1 MQLSSS
7 YTTYASLLSEI
18 IRQKVQD
25 LSIGGYEVGRSCT
38 DRRMKE
44 VIVYR
49 KSRVKLR
56 ANWATEISGCLKEEA
71 VSTCILVL

>member
-7 YTTYASLLSEI
+7 YTTYASLLSEM
-18 IRQKVQD
+18 IRQKVQV

-44 VIVYR
+44 VILYWYR
-49 KSRVKLR
+49 
-56 ANWATEISGCLKEEA
+56 G
-71 VSTCILVL
+71 